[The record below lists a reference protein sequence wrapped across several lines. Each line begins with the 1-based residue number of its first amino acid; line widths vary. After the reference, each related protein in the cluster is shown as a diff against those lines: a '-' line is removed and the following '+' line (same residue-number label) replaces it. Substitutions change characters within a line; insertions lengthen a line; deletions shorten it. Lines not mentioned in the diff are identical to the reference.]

1 MERIFKLH
9 IELLPE
15 GVYLGTSD
23 EVQGLVV
30 QGDTVAQVIEYA
42 QDAARMLRELQV
54 KHGLSVPEGKP
65 MPKSWDFPLVL
76 AA

>member
-42 QDAARMLRELQV
+42 QDAARMLREIQV
-54 KHGLSVPEGKP
+54 ERGLTVPEGKP
-65 MPKSWDFPLVL
+65 MPESWDFPLVL